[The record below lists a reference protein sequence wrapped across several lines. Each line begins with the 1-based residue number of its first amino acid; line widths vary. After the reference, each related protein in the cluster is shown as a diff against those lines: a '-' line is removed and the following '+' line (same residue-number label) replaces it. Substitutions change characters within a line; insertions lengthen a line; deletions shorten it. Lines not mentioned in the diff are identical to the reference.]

1 MAKKKNNQPQQL
13 SPERFIRERGRSI
26 PVEVCYLD
34 LDSIKECGEGHAV
47 IVRQHKGGKRTI
59 GAFLID
65 AWCRGVRDAFYADR
79 LEEDEYRN
87 FLDRLLG
94 NPAMHMEEVPYEV
107 LHNWV
112 FGALEYAAEAGI
124 GPHEDFAVA
133 KYLLEDDEDERIPI
147 IEYEFGLNGKH
158 HLVCSSFQELERLKP
173 VLDEH
178 LGKGNYTWGTNPF
191 GVGADEEDDWDDAS
205 DEDDDEE
212 WDGVVD
218 FRADEEVF
226 RLTLRIDLANVKPPV
241 WRKVEVPSNM
251 LLDSFHE
258 LARTVM
264 GWENE
269 HLHAFRTKERSIE
282 EDEELELAIGDL
294 LEKEGSTLTYEYDF
308 GDGWVHKIT
317 LQKMEAT
324 DPFDRTIRVLGGK
337 GACPPEDIGGPWI
350 YSRMVELWRSGD
362 RKRLESE
369 FGERADRLLD
379 DDFDPAYFDKE
390 EVQWAVED
398 EFGV

>member
-13 SPERFIRERGRSI
+13 SPARFIRERGRSI

-34 LDSIKECGEGHAV
+34 RESLKSCGEGIGV
-47 IVRQHKGGKRTI
+47 VVRQHTGGKRTV
-59 GAFLID
+59 GTYLID
-65 AWCRGVRDAFYADR
+65 IWCTGIKDAFYAVR
-79 LEEDEYRN
+79 LEESEYQDYIERMVTQ
-87 FLDRLLG
+87 RE
-94 NPAMHMEEVPYEV
+94 MEEVPYEE

-112 FGALEYAAEAGI
+112 FGALEFAAEAGI
-124 GPHEDFAVA
+124 GPHKDFAVA

-147 IEYEFGLNGKH
+147 IEYEFGLQGKH
-158 HLVCSSFQELERLKP
+158 HLVCNSFQELERLKP
-173 VLDEH
+173 VLDEN

-191 GVGADEEDDWDDAS
+191 GVGADEEDDWDEAS
-205 DEDDDEE
+205 DEDDDED

-226 RLTLRIDLANVKPPV
+226 RLTLRIDLAHVKPPV

-258 LARTVM
+258 LVQTVM

-324 DPFDRTIRVLGGK
+324 VPFDRTIRVLGGK

-350 YSRMVELWRSGD
+350 YSQMVELWIAGD
-362 RKRLESE
+362 KKRLESE
-369 FGERADRLLD
+369 FGERANWLGE
-379 DDFDPAYFDKE
+379 DFDPAYFDKD
-390 EVQWAVED
+390 EVQWAVDD
-398 EFGV
+398 EFGE

>member
-1 MAKKKNNQPQQL
+1 MAKKTKQQPQQL

-26 PVEVCYLD
+26 PVEKCYLD
-34 LDSIKECGEGHAV
+34 LESLKELGEGQAV

-65 AWCRGVRDAFYADR
+65 AWCRGVRDAFYVAR
-79 LEEDEYRN
+79 MEESDHED
-87 FLDRLLG
+87 FMDRLLG
-94 NPAMHMEEVPYEV
+94 NPAQHLEEVPYEV

-112 FGALEYAAEAGI
+112 FGALEYAAEAGLA
-124 GPHEDFAVA
+124 PHKDFAVA
-133 KYLLEDDEDERIPI
+133 RYLLEDDEDERIPI

-158 HLVCSSFQELERLKP
+158 HLVCNSMDEFLRLKP
-173 VLDEH
+173 VLDAH
-178 LGKGNYTWGTNPF
+178 LGEGNYTWGTNPF
-191 GVGADEEDDWDDAS
+191 GGVDADDEDWEEDDDD
-205 DEDDDEE
+205 
-212 WDGVVD
+212 WDGSID

-226 RLTLRIDLANVKPPV
+226 RLTLRIELANVKPPV

-258 LARTVM
+258 LIQTVM

-282 EDEELELAIGDL
+282 EDEELELAVGDL
-294 LEKEGSTLTYEYDF
+294 LEKEGSKFTYEYDF

-324 DPFDRTIRVLGGK
+324 DPLDRTIRVIGGK
-337 GACPPEDIGGPWI
+337 NACPPEDFGGPW
-350 YSRMVELWRSGD
+350 YYTDFVAAWNSGD
-362 RKRLESE
+362 KKHLKKE
-369 FGERADRLLD
+369 FGETLEWLG
-379 DDFDPAYFDKE
+379 DDFDPAYLDLE
-390 EVQWAVED
+390 EVQEYVED
-398 EFGV
+398 MFGE